1 MKVFLFV
8 TGLLVPAVML
18 ITGWFMHKHPP
29 KDINWV
35 VGYRTGRS
43 MKSPKAWR
51 FAQKKTGAIWKKVGA
66 IALIASAA
74 VQIPFFFLSADAF
87 SIASL
92 VLMFIQLFVLFMTI
106 PPVERALKKEF
117 PDTKK

>member
-1 MKVFLFV
+1 MKIFLFLS
-8 TGLLVPAVML
+8 GLLVPVIML
-18 ITGWFMHKHPP
+18 IAGWFMHRHPP
-29 KDINWV
+29 KNINCAI
-35 VGYRTGRS
+35 GYRTGRS
-43 MKSPKAWR
+43 MKSPEAWM

-66 IALIASAA
+66 TALISSAA

-87 SIASL
+87 SIALL